1 MSNKYICIILFL
13 SALVYNT
20 QAVAQDTL
28 RLDNYL
34 ELVEDNHPLIQKARL
49 FEDVG
54 EAYDLKARGVL
65 DPKIESDLQRKRFD
79 NTDYFTAWITEAKI
93 PTRYPV
99 DFSIGYE
106 NNDGQFL
113 DSEKSVPSYGLIYGT
128 INVSILRGL
137 IFDEQ
142 RFNIQNADL
151 NALIGEVEGE
161 IIRREVFYQAVD
173 AYLKWSA
180 TQEKANVY
188 IEFLETLQQ
197 RHQNVIEL
205 FENGDKP
212 AIDTIE
218 SRVNLNTAQ
227 KLLLD
232 ARQDLLKAQQKAALF
247 LWDDGGN
254 PLSIRPDVGP
264 QNLVRTVLLVEEKA
278 IIENPRFAV
287 DPFVRKFD
295 NKISQI
301 SLSNR
306 LVRENLKPE
315 LNLKYNTI
323 LSLGKNDFDPT
334 FTFNDYKYGVTASI
348 PILNRKTRGDIMLNE
363 IKIEQTIFERSQY
376 EQKLFNEYGMLVANR
391 DLQDQTLAVAMEKFT
406 NSQTLL
412 EAEIIK
418 FDLGESS
425 VFMLNSR
432 ERKLLEAR
440 LEILKSYSKI
450 GKTEA
455 SLYFLKMGQE

>member
-1 MSNKYICIILFL
+1 M
-13 SALVYNT
+13 
-20 QAVAQDTL
+20 
-28 RLDNYL
+28 
-34 ELVEDNHPLIQKARL
+34 
-49 FEDVG
+49 
-54 EAYDLKARGVL
+54 
-65 DPKIESDLQRKRFD
+65 
-79 NTDYFTAWITEAKI
+79 
-93 PTRYPV
+93 
-99 DFSIGYE
+99 
-106 NNDGQFL
+106 
-113 DSEKSVPSYGLIYGT
+113 
-128 INVSILRGL
+128 
-137 IFDEQ
+137 
-142 RFNIQNADL
+142 
-151 NALIGEVEGE
+151 
-161 IIRREVFYQAVD
+161 
-173 AYLKWSA
+173 
-180 TQEKANVY
+180 
-188 IEFLETLQQ
+188 
-197 RHQNVIEL
+197 
-205 FENGDKP
+205 
-212 AIDTIE
+212 
-218 SRVNLNTAQ
+218 
-227 KLLLD
+227 
-232 ARQDLLKAQQKAALF
+232 
-247 LWDDGGN
+247 
-254 PLSIRPDVGP
+254 
-264 QNLVRTVLLVEEKA
+264 
-278 IIENPRFAV
+278 
-287 DPFVRKFD
+287 
-295 NKISQI
+295 
-301 SLSNR
+301 SNR